1 MKLRFALLLFVCFTG
16 ASRLSSQVV
25 AFEASGQWE
34 YYSGPDFDYH
44 LVPFT
49 ATFSYDTTAAP
60 TSQTS
65 DQAVYPALS
74 FTLTV
79 ELAEG
84 TWTHSASTPKV
95 TVFNGQFGDSINI
108 ASESNLSGA
117 PTFLGDPV
125 DFFGF
130 ELRGAWPTLSD
141 TSLPA
146 TLALDDYWYRKAKV
160 YAGGFTLSY
169 LSKDAATLGTP
180 SAVPEP
186 ATWTLIVS
194 AAALGIVAL
203 RRYRSRA
210 S

>member
-1 MKLRFALLLFVCFTG
+1 MKLRFVLLLIVCFSPV
-16 ASRLSSQVV
+16 SRLAAQVV
-25 AFEASGQWE
+25 AFEATGQWE
-34 YYSGPDFDYH
+34 YYSGPNFDYH

-74 FTLTV
+74 LTLTV

-84 TWTHSASTPKV
+84 TWTHSATTPVV

-108 ASESNLSGA
+108 ASELNPSGA
-117 PTFLGDPV
+117 STFLGAPV
-125 DFFGF
+125 DYFGF
-130 ELRGAWPTLSD
+130 ELRAGWPTLSN

-146 TLALDDYWYRKAKV
+146 TLALDDFWYRKAKV
-160 YAGGFTLSY
+160 YADGFTLSY
-169 LSKDAATLGTP
+169 LSKDATTLGTP

-194 AAALGIVAL
+194 AAALGAVAV
-203 RRYRSRA
+203 RRHRSRA